1 MTSEIASDIVN
12 KIFADDKAGALDAT
26 KDAISAASYDLV
38 QAKKADWA
46 KNWGYDPAQTG
57 QAAADAVAASLPDG
71 TNQAKDYD
79 PGERQPHEPPED
91 EAPGTPS
98 SVEPE
103 ASAETETTPEEET
116 NDEANS

>member
-57 QAAADAVAASLPDG
+57 QAAADAVSASLPDG
-71 TNQAKDYD
+71 TDQAKDYV
-79 PGERQPHEPPED
+79 PSEEEPTVE
-91 EAPGTPS
+91 T
-98 SVEPE
+98 EPE
-103 ASAETETTPEEET
+103 APQASAEPEATQDEEQPDET
-116 NDEANS
+116 NS

>member
-1 MTSEIASDIVN
+1 MSSEIASDIVN
-12 KIFADDKAGALDAT
+12 NIFADDKAGALDAT

-71 TNQAKDYD
+71 TNQAKDYV
-79 PGERQPHEPPED
+79 PSEEEPTVE
-91 EAPGTPS
+91 T
-98 SVEPE
+98 EPE
-103 ASAETETTPEEET
+103 APQASAEPEATQDEEQPDET
-116 NDEANS
+116 NS

>member
-57 QAAADAVAASLPDG
+57 QAAADAVSASLPDG
-71 TNQAKDYD
+71 TNQAKDYV
-79 PGERQPHEPPED
+79 PSEEEPTVE
-91 EAPGTPS
+91 T
-98 SVEPE
+98 EPE
-103 ASAETETTPEEET
+103 APQASAEPEATQDEEQPDET
-116 NDEANS
+116 NS

>member
-1 MTSEIASDIVN
+1 MSSEIASYIVYM
-12 KIFADDKAGALDAT
+12 IFADDKAGALDAT

-71 TNQAKDYD
+71 TNQAKDYV
-79 PGERQPHEPPED
+79 PSEEEPTVE
-91 EAPGTPS
+91 T
-98 SVEPE
+98 EPE
-103 ASAETETTPEEET
+103 APQASAEPEATQDEEQPDET
-116 NDEANS
+116 NS

>member
-57 QAAADAVAASLPDG
+57 QAAADAVSASLPDG
-71 TNQAKDYD
+71 TNQAKDYV
-79 PGERQPHEPPED
+79 PSEEEPTVETEPE
-91 EAPGTPS
+91 EPQAS
-98 SVEPE
+98 AEPE
-103 ASAETETTPEEET
+103 ATQDEEQPDET
-116 NDEANS
+116 NS

>member
-1 MTSEIASDIVN
+1 MSSEIASDIVN

-57 QAAADAVAASLPDG
+57 QAAADAVSASLPDG
-71 TNQAKDYD
+71 TNQAKDYV
-79 PGERQPHEPPED
+79 PSEEEPTVE
-91 EAPGTPS
+91 T
-98 SVEPE
+98 EPE
-103 ASAETETTPEEET
+103 APQASAEPEATQDEEQPDET
-116 NDEANS
+116 NS

>member
-38 QAKKADWA
+38 QANKADWA

-79 PGERQPHEPPED
+79 PGERQPHEPPEQEVETEP
-91 EAPGTPS
+91 EA
-98 SVEPE
+98 PE
-103 ASAETETTPEEET
+103 ASAEPEATPEEEPK
-116 NDEANS
+116 DETDS